1 MDLEHSKLTF
11 NVDRKMFEFFC
22 IASFLNEQLDVLEKD
37 SEDYEVVQNEYEK
50 YKQLFVEQFRL
61 INKEGI
67 EQYQR
72 ISEQD

>member
-1 MDLEHSKLTF
+1 
-11 NVDRKMFEFFC
+11 MFEFFC

-50 YKQLFVEQFRL
+50 YKQLFVEEFRL